1 VLVARVLAWA
11 WSPGLV
17 LIDDGDVVG
26 ELPRR
31 VVLREEEE
39 VASLLPLFFICIE
52 TLFGSGWFWRWARP
66 CWWAVTGLR
75 GQVSQ
80 SLLPFY
86 FPFSVLIFYFEF
98 CFNSNLF
105 CRILNVWILFG
116 SL

>member
-39 VASLLPLFFICIE
+39 VASLLPLFF
-52 TLFGSGWFWRWARP
+52 LFASKRYLGRVGSGGGLGLVGGLLLGSVAR
-66 CWWAVTGLR
+66 
-75 GQVSQ
+75 
-80 SLLPFY
+80 
-86 FPFSVLIFYFEF
+86 
-98 CFNSNLF
+98 
-105 CRILNVWILFG
+105 
-116 SL
+116 